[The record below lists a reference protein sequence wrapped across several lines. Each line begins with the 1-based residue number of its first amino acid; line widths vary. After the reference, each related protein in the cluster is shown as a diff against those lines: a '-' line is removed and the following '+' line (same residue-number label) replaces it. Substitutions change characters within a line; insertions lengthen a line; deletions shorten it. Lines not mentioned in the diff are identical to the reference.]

1 MTLYFSL
8 VFGFLV
14 AEMALFMLLILPLP
28 FTMKRALFTFI
39 SENPVIAKIQYWMKI
54 CFVFIGILFV
64 DSLNRVWRVQVELA
78 ALADSNKNAAAVLGH
93 ERLEVQARKFYSQR
107 NMYLTGFT
115 LFLSLILNQ
124 TYVMIRNVMRL
135 EDKIRQLEG
144 GPAGTT
150 RKDAKQSE
158 KLAVAGQPGEIA
170 RLKKEVQVKEQDLE
184 TLRKQCK
191 GLQREYDSLAD
202 KYAATQ
208 GQLPNKKDA

>member
-28 FTMKRALFTFI
+28 FTMKRALFAFI
-39 SENPVIAKIQYWMKI
+39 SENPIIAKIQYWMKI
-54 CFVFIGILFV
+54 CFVFIGILFM

-78 ALADSNKNAAAVLGH
+78 SLAESKNNAAAVLGH

-135 EDKIRQLEG
+135 EDKVRSLE
-144 GPAGTT
+144 GTT
-150 RKDAKQSE
+150 RGGAKNSE
-158 KLAVAGQPGEIA
+158 KLAMAGDAGEIGKL
-170 RLKKEVQVKEQDLE
+170 RKELQRKEQDLE
-184 TLRKQCK
+184 TLRKQSK
-191 GLQREYDSLAD
+191 GLHKEYDSLAD
-202 KYAATQ
+202 KYAETQ
-208 GQLPNKKDA
+208 PQVPRKDI

>member
-28 FTMKRALFTFI
+28 FKMKRALFTFI

-54 CFVFIGILFV
+54 CFIFIGILFI

-78 ALADSNKNAAAVLGH
+78 ALAESNKNAAAVLGH

-135 EDKIRQLEG
+135 EDKVRQLEG
-144 GPAGTT
+144 TSREG
-150 RKDAKQSE
+150 AKQSE
-158 KLAVAGQPGEIA
+158 KLAVAGDPGEIA
-170 RLKKEVQVKEQDLE
+170 RLKKELARKDQDLE
-184 TLRKQCK
+184 TLRKQAS
-191 GLQREYDSLAD
+191 GLHREYDTLAD
-202 KYAATQ
+202 KYAETQ
-208 GQLPNKKDA
+208 GKAPKKDS